1 MRVTLFWLALLG
13 LQAVAEDA
21 AEAADADDG
30 EEVEEEKAE
39 EEEEKEVLI
48 DGLSEEMRSKMAEDA
63 ENHDFR
69 AETQRLMDIII
80 NSLYINKGVYLR
92 ELISNSMDALEKARF
107 LSIQDPEYLGE
118 NTDLEVRIE
127 ADTAAKTLSIQ
138 DSGIGM
144 TKQELISNLGTVA
157 KSGTNNFLEALKEGA
172 DASLI
177 GQFGV
182 GFYAAFLVADKVTV
196 TSISNDEAVQ
206 HVWESGADGSFTV
219 TEDPRGTTLG
229 RGSRVT
235 LHMKEEATSL
245 LEMADLESSIKKYSQ
260 FMQFPIKLRVEKKD
274 DKDDE
279 ELDDDEE
286 ESAPKVKYEWKQV
299 NSDKPLWLQPKEE
312 IKKEEYVTFYQALTN
327 NPSGTPL
334 MKTHFSA
341 EGEIEFTALLYVPA
355 TRPFAKMGDEEEGRV
370 NRVKL
375 YVRRVMVA
383 EGKDADILPKWLN
396 FMEGIVDSDDLPLNV
411 NREQLQQNK
420 ILKVIRKKCV
430 RKVLELLRKES
441 ELDEFPD
448 KDEDSEEDK
457 EEKGEDEEAEEKR
470 NSTYPDFWKTFAT
483 DIRYGCFEDDAN
495 RGKISK
501 LLRFDSSWTL
511 KSAKG
516 KTTSLDGYVSRML
529 EKQTMIYYA
538 AGDNAEAIANTPAM
552 QIFQKKGIEVLF
564 FTSVHDE
571 PCMSKLAEY
580 EGYKLISIQKGE
592 ANLGDL
598 GDDKER
604 FEDLKKMYETTAKW
618 WVDFIKAESTDNPT
632 KWLNIQEVRLT
643 QRLVKTPVALV
654 TSQFGYSAKMEKAY
668 ASQGQDMTMTASKTL
683 ELNPD
688 HPVIFEVY
696 KKVKADPD
704 DKSAKETASLLTQA
718 AIIASGYRLE
728 DPTNVVSS
736 IQGLLMKKSGADL
749 NAKVTDV
756 EIDVEEEEAP
766 AADAAGDDEAGDDD
780 DEDAEAED

>member
-1 MRVTLFWLALLG
+1 MRVTAIWLALLG

-245 LEMADLESSIKKYSQ
+245 LEIADLESSIKKYSQ

-274 DKDDE
+274 DKEDE

-327 NPSGTPL
+327 NPP
-334 MKTHFSA
+334 
-341 EGEIEFTALLYVPA
+341 E
-355 TRPFAKMGDEEEGRV
+355 
-370 NRVKL
+370 
-375 YVRRVMVA
+375 RR
-383 EGKDADILPKWLN
+383 
-396 FMEGIVDSDDLPLNV
+396 
-411 NREQLQQNK
+411 
-420 ILKVIRKKCV
+420 
-430 RKVLELLRKES
+430 
-441 ELDEFPD
+441 
-448 KDEDSEEDK
+448 
-457 EEKGEDEEAEEKR
+457 
-470 NSTYPDFWKTFAT
+470 
-483 DIRYGCFEDDAN
+483 
-495 RGKISK
+495 
-501 LLRFDSSWTL
+501 
-511 KSAKG
+511 
-516 KTTSLDGYVSRML
+516 
-529 EKQTMIYYA
+529 
-538 AGDNAEAIANTPAM
+538 
-552 QIFQKKGIEVLF
+552 
-564 FTSVHDE
+564 
-571 PCMSKLAEY
+571 
-580 EGYKLISIQKGE
+580 
-592 ANLGDL
+592 
-598 GDDKER
+598 
-604 FEDLKKMYETTAKW
+604 
-618 WVDFIKAESTDNPT
+618 
-632 KWLNIQEVRLT
+632 
-643 QRLVKTPVALV
+643 
-654 TSQFGYSAKMEKAY
+654 
-668 ASQGQDMTMTASKTL
+668 
-683 ELNPD
+683 
-688 HPVIFEVY
+688 
-696 KKVKADPD
+696 
-704 DKSAKETASLLTQA
+704 
-718 AIIASGYRLE
+718 
-728 DPTNVVSS
+728 
-736 IQGLLMKKSGADL
+736 
-749 NAKVTDV
+749 
-756 EIDVEEEEAP
+756 
-766 AADAAGDDEAGDDD
+766 
-780 DEDAEAED
+780 

>member
-1 MRVTLFWLALLG
+1 MG
-13 LQAVAEDA
+13 
-21 AEAADADDG
+21 
-30 EEVEEEKAE
+30 
-39 EEEEKEVLI
+39 
-48 DGLSEEMRSKMAEDA
+48 
-63 ENHDFR
+63 
-69 AETQRLMDIII
+69 III

-138 DSGIGM
+138 DSGVGM

-172 DASLI
+172 DTSLI

-196 TSISNDEAVQ
+196 TSLSNDEPVQ

-235 LHMKEEATSL
+235 LHMKEEAASL
-245 LEMADLESSIKKYSQ
+245 LESADLESSIKKYSQ

-279 ELDDDEE
+279 ELDDDDED
-286 ESAPKVKYEWKQV
+286 SAPKVKYDWKQI

-312 IKKEEYVTFYQALTN
+312 IKKDEYVSFYQALTN
-327 NPSGTPL
+327 NPSATPL

-355 TRPFAKMGDEEEGRV
+355 TRPFAKMGDEEEGRM

-448 KDEDSEEDK
+448 RDEDSEEDK
-457 EEKGEDEEAEEKR
+457 EDKGEDAEAEEKR

-538 AGDNAEAIANTPAM
+538 AGDNAEAISNTPAM

-564 FTSVHDE
+564 LTSVHDE

-618 WVDFIKAESTDNPT
+618 WVDLIKA
-632 KWLNIQEVRLT
+632 
-643 QRLVKTPVALV
+643 PVALV

-728 DPTNVVSS
+728 DPTTVVSS

-749 NAKVTDV
+749 NAKVSDV

-766 AADAAGDDEAGDDD
+766 PSDDSETEGGDDD
-780 DEDAEAED
+780 DDGDKEEED